1 MKESGKNKTIKVK
14 WIKNFS
20 TIEEL
25 KNIQNCTYNDLFL
38 NRYNKNLEKDHSTNE
53 K

>member
-20 TIEEL
+20 TIEAIKKYTKL
-25 KNIQNCTYNDLFL
+25 YL
-38 NRYNKNLEKDHSTNE
+38 
-53 K
+53 